1 MPAIFKI
8 WIKNI
13 SINRDL
19 FIYLQQ
25 YYRIFTTEYMTKKNT
40 TIYDISK
47 KLNVSV
53 ATVSRALNNHP
64 RISQAT
70 KELVVNMAKEMDY
83 KQNNLAKALKSGET
97 KTVGVIV
104 PYINTNFFS
113 SVIRGIEEELS
124 PHGYRLII
132 CQSHDDAA
140 IEKKQLNTLLNT
152 QVDCIFISI
161 SKNTSDL
168 EYVKKIID
176 TTNTPIIFFDRKKD
190 IPGISTITI
199 DDHKGA
205 YMATEHLINEGYK
218 NICHFSG
225 DQNLE
230 IYQNRLKGYI
240 SALEDNKLPVIEE
253 NIINTGSSI
262 EEGIN
267 AMKSVWK
274 RKIKPDAIFSA
285 SDFTAL
291 GVCKE
296 IKNLKL
302 KMPHDIGVIG
312 FSNEPFTQ
320 FMELSISSV
329 DQTPVMMGKISGN
342 VFLESIR
349 DNFSGITIEK
359 KLVLS
364 PMLCIRQSSSR
375 KK

>member
-1 MPAIFKI
+1 
-8 WIKNI
+8 
-13 SINRDL
+13 
-19 FIYLQQ
+19 
-25 YYRIFTTEYMTKKNT
+25 MTKKNT

-124 PHGYRLII
+124 PHGYRVII

-253 NIINTGSSI
+253 NILNTGSSI

-302 KMPHDIGVIG
+302 KMPNDIGVIG

>member
-1 MPAIFKI
+1 MA
-8 WIKNI
+8 
-13 SINRDL
+13 
-19 FIYLQQ
+19 
-25 YYRIFTTEYMTKKNT
+25 KKNT

-70 KELVVNMAKEMDY
+70 KELVVNMAMEMDY

-124 PHGYRLII
+124 PHGYRVII
-132 CQSHDDAA
+132 CQSHDDAD
-140 IEKKQLNTLLNT
+140 IEKKQLNTLLHT

-168 EYVKKIID
+168 EYIKKVIS

-205 YMATEHLINEGYK
+205 YQATEHLIKEGYK

-230 IYQNRLKGYI
+230 IYQNRLSGYI
-240 SALEDNKLPVIEE
+240 SALKDHNLPVIED

-267 AMKSVWK
+267 AMKSLWK
-274 RKIKPDAIFSA
+274 RKVKPDAIFSA

-302 KMPHDIGVIG
+302 RIPEDIGVIG

-329 DQTPVMMGKISGN
+329 DQTPVMMGKVSGN
-342 VFLESIR
+342 VFLESIK

-359 KLVLS
+359 KLVLT
-364 PMLCIRQSSSR
+364 PMLQIRQSSSR

>member
-1 MPAIFKI
+1 
-8 WIKNI
+8 
-13 SINRDL
+13 
-19 FIYLQQ
+19 
-25 YYRIFTTEYMTKKNT
+25 MTKKNT

-124 PHGYRLII
+124 PHGYRVII
-132 CQSHDDAA
+132 CQSHDDAD
-140 IEKKQLNTLLNT
+140 IEKKQLNTLLHT

-161 SKNTSDL
+161 SKTTSDL

-190 IPGISTITI
+190 IQGISTITI

-205 YMATEHLINEGYK
+205 YQATEHLINEGYK
-218 NICHFSG
+218 NICHLSG

-230 IYQNRLKGYI
+230 IYQNRLSGYI
-240 SALEDNKLPVIEE
+240 SALKDHGLPVIQD

-267 AMKSVWK
+267 AMKNLWK
-274 RKIKPDAIFSA
+274 RKVKPDAIFSA

-302 KMPHDIGVIG
+302 KMPQDIGVIG

-320 FMELSISSV
+320 FLELSISSV
-329 DQTPVMMGKISGN
+329 DQTPVMMGKVSGN
-342 VFLESIR
+342 VFLESIK

-359 KLVLS
+359 KLVLT
-364 PMLCIRQSSSR
+364 PILQIRQSSSR

>member
-1 MPAIFKI
+1 
-8 WIKNI
+8 
-13 SINRDL
+13 
-19 FIYLQQ
+19 
-25 YYRIFTTEYMTKKNT
+25 MTKKNT

-70 KELVVNMAKEMDY
+70 KELVVKTAKEMDY

-124 PHGYRLII
+124 PHGYRVII
-132 CQSHDDAA
+132 CQSHDDAS
-140 IEKKQLNTLLNT
+140 IEKKQLTTLLHT

-161 SKNTSDL
+161 SKNTNDTD
-168 EYVKKIID
+168 YYKKVVES
-176 TTNTPIIFFDRKKD
+176 TNTPIIFFDRKKD
-190 IPGISTITI
+190 VPGISTITI

-205 YMATEHLINEGYK
+205 YLATEHLINEGYK

-230 IYQNRLKGYI
+230 IYQNRLSGYL
-240 SALEDNKLPVIEE
+240 SAMKDYKLPVVQD

-267 AMKSVWK
+267 AMKSIWK

-302 KMPHDIGVIG
+302 KMPEDIGVIG

-320 FMELSISSV
+320 FMEVSISSV

-342 VFLESIR
+342 VFLESIK
-349 DNFSGITIEK
+349 DNFSGITVEK

-364 PMLCIRQSSSR
+364 PMLCVRQSSSR

>member
-1 MPAIFKI
+1 
-8 WIKNI
+8 
-13 SINRDL
+13 
-19 FIYLQQ
+19 
-25 YYRIFTTEYMTKKNT
+25 MTKKNT

-70 KELVVNMAKEMDY
+70 KELVVNMAQEMDY

-124 PHGYRLII
+124 PHGYRVII
-132 CQSHDDAA
+132 CQSHDDADV
-140 IEKKQLNTLLNT
+140 EKKQLNTLLNT

-161 SKNTSDL
+161 SKTTSDL

-205 YMATEHLINEGYK
+205 YQATEHLINEGFK
-218 NICHFSG
+218 NICHLSG

-230 IYQNRLKGYI
+230 IYQNRLHGYI
-240 SALEDNKLPVIEE
+240 SALKDHNLPVIEE

-267 AMKSVWK
+267 AMRNLWK
-274 RKIKPDAIFSA
+274 RKVKPDAIFSA

-291 GVCKE
+291 GVCRE

-302 KMPHDIGVIG
+302 KMPQDIGVIG

-329 DQTPVMMGKISGN
+329 DQTPVMMGKVSGK

-349 DNFSGITIEK
+349 DNFSGITVEK
-359 KLVLS
+359 KLVLT
-364 PMLCIRQSSSR
+364 PMLQIRQSSSR

>member
-1 MPAIFKI
+1 
-8 WIKNI
+8 
-13 SINRDL
+13 
-19 FIYLQQ
+19 
-25 YYRIFTTEYMTKKNT
+25 MTKKNT
-40 TIYDISK
+40 TIYDISR

-70 KELVVNMAKEMDY
+70 KELVVNAAKEMDY

-124 PHGYRLII
+124 PHGYRVII

-140 IEKKQLNTLLNT
+140 IEKKQLNTLLHT

-161 SKNTSDL
+161 SKNTTDT
-168 EYVKKIID
+168 EYIKKVIS
-176 TTNTPIIFFDRKKD
+176 TTNTPVIFFDRKKD

-205 YMATEHLINEGYK
+205 YLATEHLINQGYK
-218 NICHFSG
+218 NIYHFSG

-230 IYQNRLKGYI
+230 IYQNRLEGYR
-240 SALEDNKLPVIEE
+240 SALQDYKLPVVED

-262 EEGIN
+262 EEGIH

-302 KMPHDIGVIG
+302 RMPEDIGVIG

-329 DQTPVMMGKISGN
+329 DQTPVLMGKISGN
-342 VFLESIR
+342 VFLESIK

-359 KLVLS
+359 KLVLT
-364 PMLCIRQSSSR
+364 PMLCIRQSSS
-375 KK
+375 KIN

>member
-1 MPAIFKI
+1 
-8 WIKNI
+8 
-13 SINRDL
+13 
-19 FIYLQQ
+19 
-25 YYRIFTTEYMTKKNT
+25 MTKKNT

-64 RISQAT
+64 RISQET
-70 KELVVNMAKEMDY
+70 KELVMATAKEMNY

-113 SVIRGIEEELS
+113 SVIRGLEEELS
-124 PHGYRLII
+124 PHGYRVII
-132 CQSHDDAA
+132 CQSHDDAT
-140 IEKKQLNTLLNT
+140 IEKKQLNTLLHT

-161 SKNTSDL
+161 SRNTSDM
-168 EYVKKIID
+168 EYVKKILT

-199 DDHKGA
+199 DDHRGA
-205 YMATEHLINEGYK
+205 YAATEHLIQQGYK
-218 NICHFSG
+218 NIYHFAG

-230 IYQNRLKGYI
+230 IYQNRLNGYMD
-240 SALEDNKLPVIEE
+240 ALRDYNLPVVKD
-253 NIINTGSSI
+253 NIIKTGSSI
-262 EEGIN
+262 EEGIS
-267 AMKSVWK
+267 AMKAIWK
-274 RKIKPDAIFSA
+274 RKVKPDAIFSA

-291 GVCKE
+291 GACKE
-296 IKNLKL
+296 IKNLKI
-302 KMPHDIGVIG
+302 KVPEEMGVIG

-342 VFLESIR
+342 VFLESIK
-349 DNFSGITIEK
+349 DNHSGITIEK
-359 KLVLS
+359 KLVLA
-364 PMLCIRQSSSR
+364 PTLCVRQSSKR
-375 KK
+375 K

>member
-1 MPAIFKI
+1 
-8 WIKNI
+8 
-13 SINRDL
+13 
-19 FIYLQQ
+19 
-25 YYRIFTTEYMTKKNT
+25 MTKKNT

-70 KELVVNMAKEMDY
+70 KELVVNMAMEMDY

-124 PHGYRLII
+124 PHGYRVII
-132 CQSHDDAA
+132 CQSHDDAD
-140 IEKKQLNTLLNT
+140 IEKKQLNTLLHT

-168 EYVKKIID
+168 DYVKKIID

-190 IPGISTITI
+190 IQGISTITI

-205 YMATEHLINEGYK
+205 YQATEHLINEGYK
-218 NICHFSG
+218 NICHLSG

-230 IYQNRLKGYI
+230 IYQNRLNGYI
-240 SALEDNKLPVIEE
+240 SALKDHNLPVIQE

-267 AMKSVWK
+267 AMKNLWK
-274 RKIKPDAIFSA
+274 RKVKPDAIFSA

-302 KMPHDIGVIG
+302 KMPQDIGVIG

-329 DQTPVMMGKISGN
+329 DQTPVMMGKVSGN
-342 VFLESIR
+342 VFLESIK

-359 KLVLS
+359 KLVLT
-364 PMLCIRQSSSR
+364 PMLQIRQSSSR

>member
-1 MPAIFKI
+1 
-8 WIKNI
+8 
-13 SINRDL
+13 
-19 FIYLQQ
+19 
-25 YYRIFTTEYMTKKNT
+25 MTKKNT

-70 KELVVNMAKEMDY
+70 KELVVKAAKEMDY

-124 PHGYRLII
+124 PHGYRVII

-140 IEKKQLNTLLNT
+140 IEKKQLNTLLHT

-161 SKNTSDL
+161 SKNTSDV
-168 EYVKKIID
+168 EYLKKVVS

-190 IPGISTITI
+190 VPGISTITI

-205 YMATEHLINEGYK
+205 YLATEHLINEGYK
-218 NICHFSG
+218 NIYHFSG

-230 IYQNRLKGYI
+230 IYQNRLSGYK
-240 SALEDNKLPVIEE
+240 SALTAYKLPVIEE

-296 IKNLKL
+296 IKNLGL
-302 KMPHDIGVIG
+302 EMPKDIGVIG

-329 DQTPVMMGKISGN
+329 DQTPVMMGKVSGN
-342 VFLESIR
+342 VFLESIK

-364 PMLCIRQSSSR
+364 PMLCIRQSSKR
-375 KK
+375 K

>member
-1 MPAIFKI
+1 
-8 WIKNI
+8 
-13 SINRDL
+13 
-19 FIYLQQ
+19 
-25 YYRIFTTEYMTKKNT
+25 MTKKNT

-64 RISQAT
+64 RISQET
-70 KELVVNMAKEMDY
+70 KELVMAAAKEMNY

-113 SVIRGIEEELS
+113 SVIRGLEEELS
-124 PHGYRLII
+124 PHGYHVII
-132 CQSHDDAA
+132 CQSHEDAA

-152 QVDCIFISI
+152 QVDGIFISI
-161 SKNTSDL
+161 SRNTSDM
-168 EYVKKIID
+168 EYIKKILA

-205 YMATEHLINEGYK
+205 FMATEHLINQGYR

-230 IYQNRLKGYI
+230 IYQNRLNGYI
-240 SALEDNKLPVIEE
+240 DALKANDLPVVKE

-262 EEGIN
+262 EEGISAVKN
-267 AMKSVWK
+267 LWK

-291 GVCKE
+291 GACKE
-296 IKNLKL
+296 IKNLKV
-302 KMPHDIGVIG
+302 KIPEDIGIIG

-329 DQTPVMMGKISGN
+329 DQTPVVMGKIAGN
-342 VFLESIR
+342 VFLERIK
-349 DNFSGITIEK
+349 DNSSGISIEK

-364 PMLCIRQSSSR
+364 PTLHIRQSSDR

>member
-1 MPAIFKI
+1 
-8 WIKNI
+8 
-13 SINRDL
+13 
-19 FIYLQQ
+19 
-25 YYRIFTTEYMTKKNT
+25 MTKKNT
-40 TIYDISK
+40 TIYDISR

-70 KELVVNMAKEMDY
+70 KELVVNAAKEMDY

-124 PHGYRLII
+124 PHGYRVII

-140 IEKKQLNTLLNT
+140 IEKKQLNTLLHT

-161 SKNTSDL
+161 SKNTTDT
-168 EYVKKIID
+168 EYIKKVIS
-176 TTNTPIIFFDRKKD
+176 TTNTPVIFFDRKKD

-205 YMATEHLINEGYK
+205 YLATEHLINQGYK
-218 NICHFSG
+218 NIYHFSG

-230 IYQNRLKGYI
+230 IYQNRLEGYR
-240 SALEDNKLPVIEE
+240 SALQDYKLPVVED

-262 EEGIN
+262 EEGIH

-274 RKIKPDAIFSA
+274 RKVKPDAIFSA

-302 KMPHDIGVIG
+302 KMPDDIGVIG

-329 DQTPVMMGKISGN
+329 DQTPVLMGKISGN
-342 VFLESIR
+342 VFLESIK

-359 KLVLS
+359 KLVLT
-364 PMLCIRQSSSR
+364 PMLCIRQSSS
-375 KK
+375 KIN

>member
-1 MPAIFKI
+1 
-8 WIKNI
+8 
-13 SINRDL
+13 
-19 FIYLQQ
+19 
-25 YYRIFTTEYMTKKNT
+25 MTKKNT

-124 PHGYRLII
+124 PHGYRVII

-140 IEKKQLNTLLNT
+140 IEKKQLNTLLHT

-168 EYVKKIID
+168 EYVRKIIS

-205 YMATEHLINEGYK
+205 YQATEHLINEGYK

-230 IYQNRLKGYI
+230 IYQNRLSGYI
-240 SALEDNKLPVIEE
+240 SALKDHNLPVIQE

-267 AMKSVWK
+267 AMKSLWK

-302 KMPHDIGVIG
+302 KIPEDIGVIG

-329 DQTPVMMGKISGN
+329 DQTPVMMGKVSGN
-342 VFLESIR
+342 VFLESIK

-359 KLVLS
+359 KLVLT
-364 PMLCIRQSSSR
+364 PMLQVRQSSSR

>member
-1 MPAIFKI
+1 
-8 WIKNI
+8 
-13 SINRDL
+13 
-19 FIYLQQ
+19 
-25 YYRIFTTEYMTKKNT
+25 MTKKNT

-83 KQNNLAKALKSGET
+83 KQNSLARALKSGET

-124 PHGYRLII
+124 PHGYRVII
-132 CQSHDDAA
+132 CQSHDDAE

-218 NICHFSG
+218 NIFHFSG

-240 SALEDNKLPVIEE
+240 SALEDNKLPVIPE
-253 NIINTGSSI
+253 NIINTGSSV
-262 EEGIN
+262 EEGIL
-267 AMKSVWK
+267 AMKNIWK

-302 KMPHDIGVIG
+302 KMPQDIGVIG

-342 VFLESIR
+342 VFLESIK

-364 PMLCIRQSSSR
+364 PMLCARQSSAR
-375 KK
+375 KN

>member
-1 MPAIFKI
+1 
-8 WIKNI
+8 
-13 SINRDL
+13 
-19 FIYLQQ
+19 
-25 YYRIFTTEYMTKKNT
+25 MTKKNT
-40 TIYDISK
+40 TIYDISR

-70 KELVVNMAKEMDY
+70 KELVVNAAKEMDY

-124 PHGYRLII
+124 PHGYRVII

-140 IEKKQLNTLLNT
+140 IEKKQLNTLLHT

-161 SKNTSDL
+161 SKNTTDT
-168 EYVKKIID
+168 EYIKKVIS
-176 TTNTPIIFFDRKKD
+176 TTNTPVIFFDRKKD

-205 YMATEHLINEGYK
+205 YLATEHLINQGYK
-218 NICHFSG
+218 NIYHFSG

-230 IYQNRLKGYI
+230 IYQNRLEGYR
-240 SALEDNKLPVIEE
+240 SAMQDYKLPVVED

-262 EEGIN
+262 EEGIH

-302 KMPHDIGVIG
+302 KMPDDIGVIG

-329 DQTPVMMGKISGN
+329 DQTPVLMGKISGN
-342 VFLESIR
+342 VFLESIK

-359 KLVLS
+359 KLVLT
-364 PMLCIRQSSSR
+364 PMLCIRQSSS
-375 KK
+375 KIN

>member
-1 MPAIFKI
+1 
-8 WIKNI
+8 
-13 SINRDL
+13 
-19 FIYLQQ
+19 
-25 YYRIFTTEYMTKKNT
+25 MTKKNT

-70 KELVVNMAKEMDY
+70 KELVVNTAKEMDY

-124 PHGYRLII
+124 PHGYRVII
-132 CQSHDDAA
+132 CQSHDDATV
-140 IEKKQLNTLLNT
+140 EKKQLNTLLHT

-161 SKNTSDL
+161 SKNTSDV
-168 EYVKKIID
+168 EYLKKVVS

-190 IPGISTITI
+190 VPGISTITI

-205 YMATEHLINEGYK
+205 YLATEHLINEGYK
-218 NICHFSG
+218 NIYHFSG

-230 IYQNRLKGYI
+230 IYQNRLSGYK
-240 SALEDNKLPVIEE
+240 SALTDYKLPVIEE

-262 EEGIN
+262 EEGIH

-296 IKNLKL
+296 IKNIGLQ
-302 KMPHDIGVIG
+302 MPKDIGVIG

-329 DQTPVMMGKISGN
+329 DQTPVMMGKVSGN

-364 PMLCIRQSSSR
+364 PMLCVRQSSKR
-375 KK
+375 K

>member
-1 MPAIFKI
+1 
-8 WIKNI
+8 
-13 SINRDL
+13 
-19 FIYLQQ
+19 
-25 YYRIFTTEYMTKKNT
+25 MTKKNT
-40 TIYDISK
+40 TIYDISR

-70 KELVVNMAKEMDY
+70 KELVVNAAKEMDY

-124 PHGYRLII
+124 PHGYRVII

-140 IEKKQLNTLLNT
+140 IEKKQLNTLLHT

-161 SKNTSDL
+161 SKNTTDT
-168 EYVKKIID
+168 EYIKKVIS
-176 TTNTPIIFFDRKKD
+176 TTNTPVIFFDRKKD

-205 YMATEHLINEGYK
+205 YLATEHLINQGYK
-218 NICHFSG
+218 NIYHFSG

-230 IYQNRLKGYI
+230 IYQNRLEGYR
-240 SALEDNKLPVIEE
+240 SALQDYKLPAVED

-262 EEGIN
+262 EEGIH

-274 RKIKPDAIFSA
+274 RKVKPDAIFSA

-302 KMPHDIGVIG
+302 RMPDDIGVIG

-329 DQTPVMMGKISGN
+329 DQTPVLMGKISGN
-342 VFLESIR
+342 VFLESIK

-359 KLVLS
+359 KLVLT
-364 PMLCIRQSSSR
+364 PMLCIRQSSS
-375 KK
+375 KIN

>member
-1 MPAIFKI
+1 MTG
-8 WIKNI
+8 
-13 SINRDL
+13 
-19 FIYLQQ
+19 IYL
-25 YYRIFTTEYMTKKNT
+25 YIYNHSDKEYMTKKNT

-70 KELVVNMAKEMDY
+70 KELVAATAKEMNY
-83 KQNNLAKALKSGET
+83 KQNNLAKALQSGET

-124 PHGYRLII
+124 PHGYRVII
-132 CQSHDDAA
+132 CQSHDDTN

-161 SKNTSDL
+161 SRNTTDL
-168 EYVKKIID
+168 EYVSKILN

-190 IPGISTITI
+190 VPGISTITI

-205 YMATEHLINEGYK
+205 YLATEHLINQGYK
-218 NICHFSG
+218 NIYHFSG

-230 IYQNRLKGYI
+230 IYQHRLSGYI
-240 SALEDNKLPVIEE
+240 SALNDYKIPVVED

-262 EEGIN
+262 EEGIL
-267 AMKSVWK
+267 AMKNVWK

-302 KMPHDIGVIG
+302 KMPQDIGVIG

-329 DQTPVMMGKISGN
+329 DQTPVLMGKISAN
-342 VFLESIR
+342 VFLESIK

-359 KLVLS
+359 KLVLK
-364 PMLCIRQSSSR
+364 PILCVRESSKR
-375 KK
+375 K

>member
-1 MPAIFKI
+1 MA
-8 WIKNI
+8 
-13 SINRDL
+13 
-19 FIYLQQ
+19 
-25 YYRIFTTEYMTKKNT
+25 KKNT

-47 KLNVSV
+47 KLNISV

-70 KELVVNMAKEMDY
+70 KELVVNMANEMDY

-124 PHGYRLII
+124 PHGYRVII
-132 CQSHDDAA
+132 CQSHDDAD
-140 IEKKQLNTLLNT
+140 IEKKQLNTLLHT

-161 SKNTSDL
+161 SKTTSDL

-190 IPGISTITI
+190 IQGISTITI

-205 YMATEHLINEGYK
+205 YQATEHLINEGYK
-218 NICHFSG
+218 NICHLSG

-230 IYQNRLKGYI
+230 IYQNRLSGYI
-240 SALEDNKLPVIEE
+240 SALKDHGLPVNQD

-267 AMKSVWK
+267 AMKNLWK
-274 RKIKPDAIFSA
+274 RKVKPDAIFSA

-302 KMPHDIGVIG
+302 KMPQDIGVIG

-320 FMELSISSV
+320 FLELSISSV
-329 DQTPVMMGKISGN
+329 DQTPVMMGKVSGN
-342 VFLESIR
+342 VFLESIK

-364 PMLCIRQSSSR
+364 TLR
-375 KK
+375 

>member
-1 MPAIFKI
+1 
-8 WIKNI
+8 
-13 SINRDL
+13 
-19 FIYLQQ
+19 
-25 YYRIFTTEYMTKKNT
+25 MTKKNT

-70 KELVVNMAKEMDY
+70 KELVVNTAKEMDY

-124 PHGYRLII
+124 PHGYRVII
-132 CQSHDDAA
+132 CQSHDDATV
-140 IEKKQLNTLLNT
+140 EKKQLNTLLHT

-161 SKNTSDL
+161 SKNTSDV
-168 EYVKKIID
+168 EYLKKVVS

-205 YMATEHLINEGYK
+205 YLATEHLINEGYK
-218 NICHFSG
+218 NIYHFSG

-230 IYQNRLKGYI
+230 IYQNRLSGYK
-240 SALEDNKLPVIEE
+240 SALTDYKLPVIEE

-262 EEGIN
+262 EEGIH

-296 IKNLKL
+296 IKNIGLQ
-302 KMPHDIGVIG
+302 MPKDIGVIG

-329 DQTPVMMGKISGN
+329 DQTPVMMGKVSGN

-364 PMLCIRQSSSR
+364 PMLCVRQSSKR
-375 KK
+375 K

>member
-1 MPAIFKI
+1 
-8 WIKNI
+8 
-13 SINRDL
+13 
-19 FIYLQQ
+19 
-25 YYRIFTTEYMTKKNT
+25 MTKKNT

-64 RISQAT
+64 RISQET
-70 KELVVNMAKEMDY
+70 KELVMAAAKEMNY

-113 SVIRGIEEELS
+113 SVIRGLEEELS
-124 PHGYRLII
+124 PHGYHVII
-132 CQSHDDAA
+132 CQSHEDAA

-152 QVDCIFISI
+152 QVDGIFISI
-161 SKNTSDL
+161 SRNTSDM
-168 EYVKKIID
+168 EYIKEILA

-205 YMATEHLINEGYK
+205 FMATEHLINQGYK

-230 IYQNRLKGYI
+230 IYQNRLNGYI
-240 SALEDNKLPVIEE
+240 DALKANNLPVIKE

-267 AMKSVWK
+267 AVKSLWK

-291 GVCKE
+291 GACKE
-296 IKNLKL
+296 IKNLKV
-302 KMPHDIGVIG
+302 KIPEDIGVIG

-329 DQTPVMMGKISGN
+329 DQTPVVMGKISGN
-342 VFLESIR
+342 VFLERIK
-349 DNFSGITIEK
+349 DNSSGISIEK
-359 KLVLS
+359 KLVLA
-364 PMLCIRQSSSR
+364 PTLYIRQSSDR
-375 KK
+375 K

>member
-1 MPAIFKI
+1 
-8 WIKNI
+8 
-13 SINRDL
+13 
-19 FIYLQQ
+19 
-25 YYRIFTTEYMTKKNT
+25 MTKKNT

-70 KELVVNMAKEMDY
+70 KELVVNTAKEMDY

-124 PHGYRLII
+124 PHGYRVII
-132 CQSHDDAA
+132 CQSHDDATV
-140 IEKKQLNTLLNT
+140 EKKQLNTLLHT

-161 SKNTSDL
+161 SKNTSDV
-168 EYVKKIID
+168 EYLKKVVS

-190 IPGISTITI
+190 VPGISTITI

-205 YMATEHLINEGYK
+205 YLATEHLINEGYK
-218 NICHFSG
+218 NIYHFSG

-230 IYQNRLKGYI
+230 IYQNRLSGYK
-240 SALEDNKLPVIEE
+240 SALTAYKLPVIEE

-262 EEGIN
+262 EEGIH

-274 RKIKPDAIFSA
+274 RKLKPDAIFSA

-296 IKNLKL
+296 IKNIGLQ
-302 KMPHDIGVIG
+302 MPKDIGVIG

-329 DQTPVMMGKISGN
+329 DQTPVMMGKVSGN
-342 VFLESIR
+342 VFLESIK

-364 PMLCIRQSSSR
+364 PMLCVRQSSKR
-375 KK
+375 K